1 MPRPFK
7 TRCIARLPG
16 VTVFKPAGVPARE
29 LNPVEIHL
37 DELEA
42 IRLVDGEGLDHAEAA
57 ERMKVS
63 RPTVG
68 RILERVRKK
77 IAHALVEGE
86 ALFIEQGAA
95 PVEHIGE
102 PRRQGKGQ
110 RKKTGQ
116 GKTAKTQG
124 KSV

>member
-29 LNPVEIHL
+29 LTPVEVHL

-42 IRLVDGEGLDHAEAA
+42 IRLVDGEGLDQAQAA
-57 ERMKVS
+57 ERMNVS
-63 RPTVG
+63 RPTVC
-68 RILERVRKK
+68 RILKRVRKK

-95 PVEHIGE
+95 PVEHVGE
-102 PRRQGKGQ
+102 AKRH
-110 RKKTGQ
+110 GQ
-116 GKTAKTQG
+116 GRRRKRHDRG
-124 KSV
+124 REE